1 MEGAHDSAELERLE
15 QELEDAV
22 RRSRRAGGELAGS
35 GTAVPLGDD
44 DVDRRIHAV
53 LARLNADTYSIPLAF
68 RSTVVRIIDRA
79 ERGQALNRIR
89 QNKHSLW
96 PIITRERESFGLP
109 EDLWVRGV
117 GRVTDESFGRGSD
130 RQRRGSGSSVVRRP
144 AHTGCVSTATLTNAS
159 IRPNRATLPRTLL
172 ADLIVPRF
180 IASALL
186 DDSTP

>member
-1 MEGAHDSAELERLE
+1 MIPPSERLE

-44 DVDRRIHAV
+44 DVDRRIHTV
-53 LARLNADTYSIPLAF
+53 LGRLNADTYSIPPAF

-96 PIITRERESFGLP
+96 PIITRELESFGIP
-109 EDLWVRGV
+109 EDLGYVAWVESLMNPSP
-117 GRVTDESFGRGSD
+117 RVRPA
-130 RQRRGSGSSVVRRP
+130 RRDSGSSVVRRP
-144 AHTGCVSTATLTNAS
+144 AHTGCVLTAPLTNAS
-159 IRPNRATLPRTLL
+159 IRPSRATLPRTYWP
-172 ADLIVPRF
+172 I
-180 IASALL
+180 
-186 DDSTP
+186 